1 MKKKV
6 LGIGVLVL
14 LFSATS
20 LTADFVNIPAS
31 AFKGWSNTI
40 DYNCVISPGS
50 YFYFYSPDGDDGFL
64 AEVHLP
70 DGVKMK
76 NMRLLYYDN
85 DAVNDMECT
94 LWRHNMFLP
103 DCTAVFQVTSSGAS
117 TTSVRSAV
125 DSSTS
130 PNSNRVVYNN
140 VCTYTIRILM
150 NSSGM
155 NSIRL
160 YGVTIEYE

>member
-14 LFSATS
+14 LFFTTS
-20 LTADFVNIPAS
+20 LMADFVNVPAS

-40 DYNCVISPGS
+40 DYSCVISIGN
-50 YFYFYSPDGDDGFL
+50 YFYFYSPDGDDGYL

-85 DAVNDMECT
+85 DGSNNMECT
-94 LWRHNMFLP
+94 LYRHNMFAP
-103 DCTAVFQVTSSGAS
+103 DCTAVFSVTSTGAE
-117 TTSVRSAV
+117 TTIRSAV
-125 DSSTS
+125 DSTTS

-140 VCTYTIRILM
+140 VCTYTIRILL
-150 NSSGM
+150 NSTGSNM
-155 NSIRL
+155 RL